1 MINGYKLFRK
11 DRNCHGEGV
20 LCHINE
26 NAPSKTVNVEGI
38 VKKCEIVQIEF
49 FIKTCKRLFIGHY
62 KPPPQ
67 NENNFLDNLSLI
79 INRLTFQYEN
89 FILID
94 ILT

>member
-38 VKKCEIVQIEF
+38 VKKCEIV
-49 FIKTCKRLFIGHY
+49 
-62 KPPPQ
+62 
-67 NENNFLDNLSLI
+67 
-79 INRLTFQYEN
+79 
-89 FILID
+89 
-94 ILT
+94 